1 MISVVEVYN
10 AVRDLAN
17 KDQKGFISP
26 KVFNSFAA
34 IAQENV
40 YMEMY
45 SELTAA
51 YSLRARGADAS
62 QGESA
67 YRGVEDDLSR
77 YIVEEVLSTSSDSS
91 ITGDSNVF
99 RKPGDFC
106 KLISIRVNDDERT
119 QAELVYNSS
128 KMSHILNSKLS
139 APTDLF
145 PVALVAKNI
154 EMFPTSVG
162 SVIMTYYRQPG
173 SVYASGVGEFSLGEV
188 DYSSKPRLAINGDLI
203 DTEGFFVPDIANSR
217 NFDLPARYIGEVIAE
232 ICKMIGVRLRDTVIA
247 QYSAQETQVK

>member
-1 MISVVEVYN
+1 MISVIEVYN

-17 KDQKGFISP
+17 KDQKGFVSP
-26 KVFNSFAA
+26 KVFNSFAS

-40 YMEMY
+40 YLEMY
-45 SELTAA
+45 SELVAA
-51 YSLRARGADAS
+51 YGLRVRGVDAS

-67 YRGVEDDLSR
+67 FRGVEDDLSS

-99 RKPGDFC
+99 EKPDDFC

-119 QAELVYNSS
+119 QAELVYNSA

-145 PVALVAKNI
+145 PVALVSKNI
-154 EMFPTSVG
+154 EIFPTSVG
-162 SVIMTYYRQPG
+162 SVIMTYYRHPASMYAQ
-173 SVYASGVGEFSLGEV
+173 SVGDNNLGDV
-188 DYSSKPRLAINGDLI
+188 DYSSKPILSVSSI
-203 DTEGFFVPDIANSR
+203 DADGFFVPNISGCR
-217 NFDLPARYIGEVIAE
+217 NFDLPDKYISEVVAE
-232 ICKMIGVRLRDTVIA
+232 ICKMIGVRLRDQIVSSFA
-247 QYSAQETQVK
+247 AAETQSK

>member
-51 YSLRARGADAS
+51 YSLRVRGVDPS

-77 YIVEEVLSTSSDSS
+77 YIVEEVLSGGSEGSAS
-91 ITGDSNVF
+91 GDSNVF
-99 RKPGDFC
+99 SKPEDFC
-106 KLISIRVNDDERT
+106 KLISIRVDDDDRV
-119 QAELVYNSS
+119 QAELVYNSA
-128 KMSHILNSKLS
+128 KMAHILNSKLS

-145 PVALVAKNI
+145 PVALVSKNI
-154 EMFPTSVG
+154 EVFPTTVD
-162 SVIMTYYRQPG
+162 SVIMTYYRQPA
-173 SVYASGVGEFSLGEV
+173 SVYASSVGRIKIGDV
-188 DYSSKPRLAINGDLI
+188 DYDGKPRFAVAGDFV
-203 DTEGFFVPDIANSR
+203 DTEGFFVPDAANSR
-217 NFDLPARYIGEVIAE
+217 NFDLPSRYIGEVIGE
-232 ICKMIGVRLRDTVIA
+232 ICKMVGVRLRDQVISGYA
-247 QYSAQETQVK
+247 AQETQNK

>member
-51 YSLRARGADAS
+51 YSLRVRGVDPS

-77 YIVEEVLSTSSDSS
+77 YIVEEVLSGGSDGSAS
-91 ITGDSNVF
+91 GDSNVF
-99 RKPGDFC
+99 SKPEDFC
-106 KLISIRVNDDERT
+106 KLISVRVDDEDRV
-119 QAELVYNSS
+119 QAELVYNSA
-128 KMSHILNSKLS
+128 KMAHILNSKLS

-145 PVALVAKNI
+145 PVALVSKNI
-154 EMFPTSVG
+154 EIFPTTVD
-162 SVIMTYYRQPG
+162 SVIMTYYRQPA
-173 SVYASGVGEFSLGEV
+173 SVYAASIGRVKIGDV
-188 DYSSKPRLAINGDLI
+188 DYDGKPRLAINGAVDN
-203 DTEGFFVPDIANSR
+203 EGFFIPDVANSR

-232 ICKMIGVRLRDTVIA
+232 ICKMVGVRLRDQVISGYA
-247 QYSAQETQVK
+247 VQETQNK